1 MIIYPSNLIVIQ
13 FITLFHPLKT
23 NTIKNEKTKVANITL
38 SISSKLIL
46 YLFILNLRI
55 YRRSLSSTF
64 FILGTYR
71 LSILN

>member
-1 MIIYPSNLIVIQ
+1 MIAYQSNLIVIQ
-13 FITLFHPLKT
+13 FIT

-38 SISSKLIL
+38 SISSMLIL

-64 FILGTYR
+64 FIQ
-71 LSILN
+71 